1 MGSWAVH
8 MDFAF
13 ALFLFLGHG
22 VFAFDFHQH
31 GVIILQFLH
40 QLFFW
45 RDRFLDFFDG
55 LFGGGDARKLR
66 VESALHFIEPDTQV
80 GNLTR

>member
-40 QLFFW
+40 QLFFLE
-45 RDRFLDFFDG
+45 RPIPGFF
-55 LFGGGDARKLR
+55 
-66 VESALHFIEPDTQV
+66 
-80 GNLTR
+80 